1 MPIPKSTWNFSGKDG
16 KPTLSDVVG
25 YGSSPAVT
33 WWPEIRHDEHPAWF
47 DGEHSAPEQALKIL
61 STWAHIRRFPPGT
74 TIPSIDV
81 RSLNKLVATDFDQLL
96 RQFTRCPFPDDWEEQ
111 VKDCASYIG
120 FRKILEADTGEEES
134 DPIVTVTDL
143 RMLFEK
149 LDNYQL
155 ACYAINRGRCD
166 STCPLA
172 SCQSHRRATDI
183 GCFNQQLSERLME
196 AEGYLL
202 DHKDDFFDVKHHILE
217 ALSEYRSDLEDW
229 DKDRHKHQ
237 SEAVFY
243 SDLSDTMM
251 KHYMLEMHW
260 E

>member
-1 MPIPKSTWNFSGKDG
+1 MIVAKSTPFGGGQGWNFSGEDG

-25 YGSSPAVT
+25 YGSSPAIT
-33 WWPEIRHDEHPAWF
+33 WWPEMRHDE
-47 DGEHSAPEQALKIL
+47 SAPEQALKIL

-81 RSLNKLVATDFDQLL
+81 SELNKLVATDFDQLL
-96 RQFTRCPFPDDWEEQ
+96 RQFTQCPFPDDWEEQ
-111 VKDCASYIG
+111 VKD
-120 FRKILEADTGEEES
+120 
-134 DPIVTVTDL
+134 IVTNPGYVFQSFKYCAVDAIHSSPL
-143 RMLFEK
+143 RMLFDQ

-155 ACYAINRGRCD
+155 ACYAVNRGRCA
-166 STCPLA
+166 SACPLA
-172 SCQSHRRATDI
+172 SCQPHRRAPDI
-183 GCFNQQLSERLME
+183 GCFNQELGERLME

-202 DHKDDFFDVKHHILE
+202 DHKDDFSRLKRHILG

-229 DKDRHKHQ
+229 DSDQYKHQ

-243 SDLSDTMM
+243 GDLDDTLL